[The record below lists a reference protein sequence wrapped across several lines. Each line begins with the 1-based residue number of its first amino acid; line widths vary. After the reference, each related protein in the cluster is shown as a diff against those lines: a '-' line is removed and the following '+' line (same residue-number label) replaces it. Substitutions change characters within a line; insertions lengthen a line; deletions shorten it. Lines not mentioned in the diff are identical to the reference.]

1 MLAAVTIAAYSSVGS
16 FEFLH
21 YDDPEYV
28 TENHYVLNGLSIS
41 GIRWAA
47 TSNHFA
53 NWSPLTWISHMADTT
68 FFGLGPKG
76 PHITNLM
83 LHIANTLLLFWVL
96 RRMTGADGRSAF
108 VAALFAVHPMHVE
121 SVAWI
126 AERKDVLSTFFG
138 MLALCGYAWYSEK
151 RSVLRYAVVFVFFA
165 CSLMAKSMWVTF
177 PFVLL
182 LLDYWPLG
190 RFALA
195 KKSDPKLK
203 ARIQFAVV
211 EKLPLLGLSIITAA
225 LTVWAQRSSGAVAT
239 VETFPIF
246 LRLMNAVDAYT
257 QYILLFFVPRGLTAF
272 YPHPGPTLS
281 MLRVAFGGLL
291 LAGVTIAGLRVWR
304 SHPHM
309 IVGWFLYLGTL
320 VPVIGIVQVGSQA
333 YADRYTYLPYVGLSI
348 ALVWLAG
355 DAIGKLKFPAAVT
368 TIVAVA
374 ITLVAAALTKIQTE
388 YWRDDE
394 ALWRH
399 AIAHTE
405 NNYRA
410 YANLGHTLKRKKTA
424 EDSVEAISF
433 YVKAVE
439 FYPNNPR
446 TFVGLGDVLGHLDRL
461 DEAEAAYRNAIAID
475 PDYPN
480 SYINLGALFYRMQ
493 KFDNAVRVLEHGLRL
508 DPLNP
513 EGHNN
518 LGSMY
523 SMRGD
528 FALGIAH
535 FQEALRLRPGY
546 ESAKSNLDRTI
557 RIQRGEFEPR

>member
-21 YDDPEYV
+21 YDDPDYV
-28 TENHYVLNGLSIS
+28 TKNHMVLNGLSVE

-47 TSNHFA
+47 TTNHFA

-76 PHITNLM
+76 PHLTNLV
-83 LHIANTLLLFWVL
+83 LHIFNTLLLFWVL

-138 MLALCGYAWYSEK
+138 MLALCAYAWYSKK
-151 RSVLRYAVVFVFFA
+151 RSILRYTAVFLLFA

-177 PFVLL
+177 PFLLL

-190 RFALA
+190 RFAPA
-195 KKSDPKLK
+195 KKGDP
-203 ARIQFAVV
+203 AFQANIQFAVI
-211 EKLPLLGLSIITAA
+211 EKLPLLGLTIVTAV
-225 LTVWAQRSSGAVAT
+225 LTVWAQGSSGAVADT
-239 VETFPIF
+239 ETFPMI
-246 LRLMNAVDAYT
+246 LRVMNAVDAYT
-257 QYILLFFVPRGLTAF
+257 QYVLLFFVPQGLAAF
-272 YPHPGPTLS
+272 YPHPGPSIS
-281 MLRVAFGGLL
+281 MLRVVIGGLFL
-291 LAGVTIAGLRVWR
+291 VGVTVAGLSTWR
-304 SHPHM
+304 SRPHV
-309 IVGWFLYLGTL
+309 IVGWFLFLGTL

-355 DAIGKLKFPAAVT
+355 DAMRKLKFPAAATT
-368 TIVAVA
+368 TIAVA
-374 ITLVAAALTKIQTE
+374 ITLVAAALTKVQTE
-388 YWRDDE
+388 HWRNDE

-399 AIAHTE
+399 AVAVTE

-410 YANLGHTLKRKKTA
+410 YANLGHALKREKTP
-424 EDSVEAISF
+424 EDSVEAISY
-433 YVKAVE
+433 YVKAAE
-439 FYPNNPR
+439 LYPNNPR
-446 TFVGLGDVLGHLDRL
+446 TYVGLGDALEHLDRL
-461 DEAEAAYRNAIAID
+461 NEAESAYRRAIAID
-475 PDYPN
+475 GNHPN
-480 SYINLGALFYRMQ
+480 AYINMGALYFKMK
-493 KFDNAVRVLEHGLRL
+493 KFDDAVRVLEHGLRL
-508 DPLNP
+508 DPLNA

-523 SMRGD
+523 AMRGD
-528 FALGIAH
+528 FDRGITH
-535 FQEALRLRPGY
+535 FQQALRLRPGY
-546 ESAKSNLDRTI
+546 TNAQSNLDRTL
-557 RIQRGEFEPR
+557 RIQRGEIPPR